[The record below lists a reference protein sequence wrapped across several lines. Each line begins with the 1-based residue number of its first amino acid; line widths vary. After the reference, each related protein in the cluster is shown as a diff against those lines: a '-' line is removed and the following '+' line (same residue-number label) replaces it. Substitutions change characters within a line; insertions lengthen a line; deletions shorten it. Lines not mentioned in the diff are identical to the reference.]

1 MATKKKAKVMSKEE
15 LTEKLTLTLEQEEKA
30 VKKSKKSSDKKPVEK
45 ALKVTKKVIK
55 KAEEQVE
62 EKKPAEAEKAEKP
75 VEEKNHVEAKKAPV
89 AKKAPAI
96 KKATAKKAEKKAEKE
111 ENPMDKFFPKTIEVE
126 GTKFSRVQISS
137 WEEFKTFVE
146 ACQGE
151 GSTHVVIA
159 CNWPKKYKKDYDAN
173 NQGEKLFPKDGFE
186 HDLDLLE
193 VLMLQQ
199 TRETAITVSILTE
212 AVILFREDYFE
223 LTDFGYFLENG
234 MPFMIYTYTDSEE

>member
-1 MATKKKAKVMSKEE
+1 MATKKNAKVMSKEE
-15 LTEKLTLTLEQEEKA
+15 LVEKLTLEQEEKA
-30 VKKSKKSSDKKPVEK
+30 VKKSKKSSGKKPTEK
-45 ALKVTKKVIK
+45 ALKVAKKVTK
-55 KAEEQVE
+55 KAEKQ
-62 EKKPAEAEKAEKP
+62 

-96 KKATAKKAEKKAEKE
+96 KKATAKKAEKEKE
-111 ENPMDKFFPKTIEVE
+111 NPIDKFFPKTIEVE

-146 ACQGE
+146 ACQEE
-151 GSTHVVIA
+151 GSNHVVIA

-186 HDLDLLE
+186 RDLDLQE